1 MSSIKPYFLVNLRP
15 RTTNQNK
22 NSLML
27 AKCRYVEIQVNQ
39 QWISCHIF
47 GLIEDFMDLFCVL
60 VAVQIS
66 TNSFQIKVILEK
78 TCGGRFLWN
87 RNWDLGWIWAG
98 WHYWRKN
105 IWADYEQFLG
115 LVFLSFCGQKKIKN
129 IVASALKSWIK
140 WSYSFSLKI

>member
-66 TNSFQIKVILEK
+66 TNSFQIKVISEK
-78 TCGGRFLWN
+78 SCGGRLLWN
-87 RNWDLGWIWAG
+87 RNWDLGWIWPG
-98 WHYWRKN
+98 WHYWEKKFGPIMSTFWGRFF
-105 IWADYEQFLG
+105 Q
-115 LVFLSFCGQKKIKN
+115 VFCGKKKFN
-129 IVASALKSWIK
+129 K
-140 WSYSFSLKI
+140 

>member
-1 MSSIKPYFLVNLRP
+1 MSSIKPYFLVNLRL

-22 NSLML
+22 NSFML

-66 TNSFQIKVILEK
+66 TNSFQIKVITGK
-78 TCGGRFLWN
+78 SCGGRLLWN
-87 RNWDLGWIWAG
+87 RNWDLGWIWPG
-98 WHYWRKN
+98 WQYWKKRV
-105 IWADYEQFLG
+105 WADYEQLLRVVFHVFRGKKKFKIFLKT
-115 LVFLSFCGQKKIKN
+115 L
-129 IVASALKSWIK
+129 
-140 WSYSFSLKI
+140 